1 MIEKIILLRIMS
13 ENFLTNFCRFTITI
27 AILHF
32 TLETLYTLR
41 FGQTVLGYLPDLIAV
56 SLLVVGATLTLKDF
70 NAVGILC
77 GAWGFAFCLH
87 YRSWAWRFDDV
98 MDGSATELIET
109 TMYVLAFT
117 MPISIISF
125 VITFLW
131 CLPKNRSKLPS

>member
-1 MIEKIILLRIMS
+1 MS
-13 ENFLTNFCRFTITI
+13 KNFLTNFCRFTIMI

-32 TLETLYTLR
+32 TLETLYTFR
-41 FGQTVLGYLPDLIAV
+41 FGQTVPGYLPDLVAV

-70 NAVGILC
+70 NAIGILC

-98 MDGSATELIET
+98 MDGSATELIEN
-109 TMYVLAFT
+109 TMYILAFT

-131 CLPKNRSKLPS
+131 CSPQNKSKLQK

>member
-1 MIEKIILLRIMS
+1 M
-13 ENFLTNFCRFTITI
+13 I

-32 TLETLYTLR
+32 TLETLYTFR
-41 FGQTVLGYLPDLIAV
+41 FGQTVAGYLPDLIAV
-56 SLLVVGATLTLKDF
+56 SLLIVGATLTLKDF
-70 NAVGILC
+70 NAIGILC

-109 TMYVLAFT
+109 TMYVLAVT

-131 CLPKNRSKLPS
+131 YLPKNKSKLPN

>member
-1 MIEKIILLRIMS
+1 M
-13 ENFLTNFCRFTITI
+13 I

-32 TLETLYTLR
+32 TLETFYTLR
-41 FGQTVLGYLPDLIAV
+41 FGQTVAGYLPDLIAV

-70 NAVGILC
+70 NAIGILC

-109 TMYVLAFT
+109 TMYVLEVTELKNYYDSKRSSTKLFAFLERGRNRYRE
-117 MPISIISF
+117 SF
-125 VITFLW
+125 
-131 CLPKNRSKLPS
+131 S